1 MSIAS
6 ILNSKGAS
14 VIHVAPLEP
23 ISGVTRILGER
34 NIGAVL
40 VMDGSAK
47 PLGILSERDIVRAL
61 AQHGTAALDLVASAL
76 MTKVLWTISPDADIA
91 EAMRIMTD
99 HRVRHLPVVEDEV
112 LVGVVSIGD
121 VVKARLGQQANEVES
136 LRAYVGGVH

>member
-6 ILNSKGAS
+6 ILRNKGAS

-23 ISGVTRILGER
+23 IAGVTRILGER

-61 AQHGTAALDLVASAL
+61 AQHGAAALDLVASAL
-76 MTKVLWTISPDADIA
+76 MTKVLWTIAPDADIG

-99 HRVRHLPVVEDEV
+99 HRVRHLPVVEDGI

-136 LRAYVGGVH
+136 LRAYVGGMH

>member
-1 MSIAS
+1 MSIAG
-6 ILNSKGAS
+6 ILNNKGAS
-14 VIHVAPLEP
+14 VIHVAPLET
-23 ISGVTRILGER
+23 IAGVARILGER

-61 AQHGTAALDLVASAL
+61 ARQGAAALDLVASAL
-76 MTKVLWTISPDADIA
+76 MTKALWTIAPDADIA
-91 EAMRIMTD
+91 EAMRIMTE
-99 HRVRHLPVVEDEV
+99 HRVRHLPVVEDGI

-136 LRAYVGGVH
+136 LRAYVGGMH

>member
-23 ISGVTRILGER
+23 IAAVARILGER

-40 VMDGSAK
+40 VMDDTAK

-61 AQHGTAALDLVASAL
+61 AKHGAAALDLVASAL
-76 MTKVLWTISPDADIA
+76 MTRVLWTITPDADIA

-99 HRVRHLPVVEDEV
+99 HRVRHLPVVEDGS

-136 LRAYVGGVH
+136 LRAYVGGVQ